1 MLLTPTLT
9 PTTTAARRWRVSR
22 TNWASLRWERRRPEV
37 VLLSR
42 RRGGGGLPVV
52 RPCWRLPGTV
62 SHWLT
67 FPPPRHTPP
76 PSSHPPAAGFRAS
89 GVRSQVKQRHS
100 CVHAAGVDVADE
112 LTLATVQARR
122 QARALTSALSPCS
135 RFTRKD
141 RRRAA
146 TAHSLYANKG

>member
-9 PTTTAARRWRVSR
+9 RTAAAAQRWRVSR

-67 FPPPRHTPP
+67 FHPPPHTPLS
-76 PSSHPPAAGFRAS
+76 SSHPPATGFRAP

-100 CVHAAGVDVADE
+100 CDHVAGVDVVDE
-112 LTLATVQARR
+112 LTL
-122 QARALTSALSPCS
+122 ALTSALSTCS
-135 RFTRKD
+135 RLTRKD
-141 RRRAA
+141 RCRAA
-146 TAHSLYANKG
+146 TAHNLYANKA